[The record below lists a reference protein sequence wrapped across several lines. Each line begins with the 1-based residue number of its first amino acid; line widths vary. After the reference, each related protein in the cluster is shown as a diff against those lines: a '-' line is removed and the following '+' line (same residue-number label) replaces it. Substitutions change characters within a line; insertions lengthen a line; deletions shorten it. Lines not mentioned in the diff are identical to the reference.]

1 MTTRTDTLVPFA
13 TRFRAD
19 DGHGEEGV
27 AVGEWHGGELEIP
40 AVGERDAPA
49 PLLAFDRGAAHQL
62 PDDPGVVRILE
73 LLGDMPGH
81 RIDAGMGGELFL
93 LEIPQLA
100 EAVVPEIEAP
110 IREIGRANV

>member
-1 MTTRTDTLVPFA
+1 MGLEAVRIRQRLVAFA
-13 TRFRAD
+13 ERRLDLPAVGD
-19 DGHGEEGV
+19 VEHGEEGV

-81 RIDAGMGGELFL
+81 RIDAGRSEERRVGQGCVSTWRSGW
-93 LEIPQLA
+93 A
-100 EAVVPEIEAP
+100 
-110 IREIGRANV
+110 RRY